1 MATLALAV
9 VGSAVGSAIGGTILG
24 VSAALI
30 GQVVGATIGRYID
43 GILFGSNRT
52 IKQEGIK
59 IDEFNIL
66 SSMEGEPIT
75 RGYGYFRTAG
85 NLIWASRW
93 RREVRTETQGGGGGG
108 KGGGGG
114 QPSVETTTYHYYANF
129 AVGACEGEV
138 RDIMRIWADGRLL
151 DLSQINYRVYTGSE
165 TQMPDSLIEA
175 IEGISPAY
183 RGLAYVVFENFYLND
198 FGNRLP
204 QIEFEVN
211 RLISPENVTA
221 LREQISSVNLLPG
234 SGEFTCE
241 PEHVVEDR
249 TSSPVKKLNSNL
261 PSGETDW
268 KVGIDHLQDS
278 MPNCETVTMVAT
290 WFGDDLRI
298 GECEI
303 RPRVEVKNKNTSP
316 ISWKVDVYGRSSN
329 QIPVVSQV
337 DGSPAFGGSFNDASL
352 IRAIQDLKS
361 RGFKVMFYP
370 FIMMDIPEG
379 NSLPNPYSDNAA
391 ESGQPAYPWRGRI
404 NISPAPGFTGSPDKT
419 VAAATQVDAFYGT
432 GQASDFSGSSGTT
445 VVWGGPSNEWSYS
458 RFILHQAS
466 LCKLAGGVDYF
477 CIGTE
482 MVAATRIRD
491 SSRNY
496 PFVNHLKTLAG
507 EVYKVLPGALL
518 GYAADWS
525 EYHSHK
531 PDDGSNDVY
540 FNLDTLWGDNDI
552 DFVGIDNY
560 FPVSDWRNTP
570 DHLDGQLYGSIYDI
584 DYLKSNIEGGEYY
597 DWYYQNE
604 DDRINQV
611 RTPITDEELGE
622 HWVFRQKDIKN
633 WWSNLHFDRYT
644 PEPYIYTTELGEA
657 EGYVEATFTCSEEI
671 IKGPTTI
678 VIDLTSISNNCA
690 VQLYSARYGV
700 SFSNYERIFTSDVNV
715 VGQSTNAIHLEYEV
729 PDEIPYLNYIFT
741 LFLYKP
747 GGGGL
752 RLQYVDVV
760 FKPIALGGEFSRYI
774 DDNGLEWRVHK
785 FTAVNF
791 AGPYHDGV
799 NPEPTVQNFIVNT
812 DIKAR
817 FLVVG
822 GGARGGDATTASTR
836 VYDGNSGPETDGIGT
851 SGAGSAGEALE
862 FKNINLAPDTYEVQ
876 VGQAGGW
883 KPFDGVY
890 PANGSR
896 FDYVTTLGGNPGETN
911 YSEFVGIGTG
921 GEYAWTISTKAGA
934 GGEYPGAG
942 GGDNPEPAT
951 VSVGH
956 LFSEK
961 SRVYDVVGDR
971 WKMKFASGSGG
982 GGAGGP
988 GQLGSVIA
996 NEVNSEFYSDQPFNV
1011 MDMPEGGAGGPGI
1024 VSDITG
1030 EPVTY
1035 AEGGRGGGP
1044 AYWDP
1049 TPGGGDI
1056 SSYSTA
1062 PPSTYGSGGVG
1073 GFAVNS
1079 RANLNMPGG
1088 NGQHGVVIVSYP
1100 VEQPSPWVPGSK
1112 PIVFT
1117 EFGSPA
1123 VDKSTNQP
1131 NVFFDPKSSE
1141 SALPYFSSGAKDEDI
1156 LKQYLKATIEYWTDP
1171 ANNPISNGQKMVDMS
1186 VSSVWAYDSRPWPT
1200 FPLENATWADA
1211 ENYNYGHWINGR
1223 VDAIYIP
1230 ELLEHLADEY
1240 NIPFESELQDSYG
1253 SLYGL
1258 RIQGKSDYRNLV
1270 EPLAGLYSFDI
1281 IESGD
1286 KFKAVSRKEATNVA
1300 TLTDVNLLNIEDQTD
1315 NVTFTRLQETE
1326 LPKSTTLTYQ
1336 DVVKS
1341 YSTGAVSQT
1350 REVTSAASEPSVSS
1364 GLSLDNTQAQVLVD
1378 QKLYETWARRTS
1390 SSFSVMPNYAFLEP
1404 GDVVKVSFA
1413 DFDEVTRIRQISD
1426 AQSKQII
1433 GESFDTSI
1441 FSGGSLPAIRPA
1453 PPGDNSV
1460 ITTPELV
1467 FMDLPI
1473 LDENLS
1479 NWKTKTVAYYNPFIT
1494 VAIFRSAS
1502 DSNFGV
1508 NSTIFIPGIIGETN
1522 NTLERAQPEFWD
1534 RKNTLSITIQ
1544 SGQLSSITE
1553 EETLSGGNVLA
1564 IETSTNNWEV
1574 ILFSTATLTGNG
1586 TYDLTNLIRGSLGT
1600 EDNIEDTVSS
1610 GARVV
1615 ILNNA
1620 VSQLNMDIND
1630 VGRNY
1635 FYRYGPATRDIGD
1648 DTYTTVQKSFSGR
1661 GLKPY
1666 SPEHVTWELNS
1677 GDYDI
1682 SWIRRTRVG
1691 GNVDNTTRPL
1701 SENSE
1706 LYEVDILDGSSQV
1719 VRTLT
1724 TSNPAVTYTSAQ
1736 QSADGI
1742 TAPFNIRIYQISDSV
1757 GRGIA
1762 KESTID

>member
-1 MATLALAV
+1 
-9 VGSAVGSAIGGTILG
+9 
-24 VSAALI
+24 
-30 GQVVGATIGRYID
+30 
-43 GILFGSNRT
+43 
-52 IKQEGIK
+52 
-59 IDEFNIL
+59 
-66 SSMEGEPIT
+66 
-75 RGYGYFRTAG
+75 
-85 NLIWASRW
+85 
-93 RREVRTETQGGGGGG
+93 
-108 KGGGGG
+108 
-114 QPSVETTTYHYYANF
+114 
-129 AVGACEGEV
+129 
-138 RDIMRIWADGRLL
+138 
-151 DLSQINYRVYTGSE
+151 
-165 TQMPDSLIEA
+165 
-175 IEGISPAY
+175 
-183 RGLAYVVFENFYLND
+183 
-198 FGNRLP
+198 
-204 QIEFEVN
+204 
-211 RLISPENVTA
+211 
-221 LREQISSVNLLPG
+221 
-234 SGEFTCE
+234 
-241 PEHVVEDR
+241 
-249 TSSPVKKLNSNL
+249 
-261 PSGETDW
+261 
-268 KVGIDHLQDS
+268 
-278 MPNCETVTMVAT
+278 
-290 WFGDDLRI
+290 
-298 GECEI
+298 
-303 RPRVEVKNKNTSP
+303 
-316 ISWKVDVYGRSSN
+316 
-329 QIPVVSQV
+329 
-337 DGSPAFGGSFNDASL
+337 
-352 IRAIQDLKS
+352 
-361 RGFKVMFYP
+361 
-370 FIMMDIPEG
+370 
-379 NSLPNPYSDNAA
+379 
-391 ESGQPAYPWRGRI
+391 
-404 NISPAPGFTGSPDKT
+404 
-419 VAAATQVDAFYGT
+419 
-432 GQASDFSGSSGTT
+432 
-445 VVWGGPSNEWSYS
+445 
-458 RFILHQAS
+458 
-466 LCKLAGGVDYF
+466 
-477 CIGTE
+477 
-482 MVAATRIRD
+482 
-491 SSRNY
+491 
-496 PFVNHLKTLAG
+496 
-507 EVYKVLPGALL
+507 
-518 GYAADWS
+518 
-525 EYHSHK
+525 
-531 PDDGSNDVY
+531 
-540 FNLDTLWGDNDI
+540 
-552 DFVGIDNY
+552 
-560 FPVSDWRNTP
+560 
-570 DHLDGQLYGSIYDI
+570 
-584 DYLKSNIEGGEYY
+584 
-597 DWYYQNE
+597 
-604 DDRINQV
+604 
-611 RTPITDEELGE
+611 
-622 HWVFRQKDIKN
+622 
-633 WWSNLHFDRYT
+633 
-644 PEPYIYTTELGEA
+644 
-657 EGYVEATFTCSEEI
+657 
-671 IKGPTTI
+671 
-678 VIDLTSISNNCA
+678 
-690 VQLYSARYGV
+690 
-700 SFSNYERIFTSDVNV
+700 
-715 VGQSTNAIHLEYEV
+715 
-729 PDEIPYLNYIFT
+729 
-741 LFLYKP
+741 
-747 GGGGL
+747 
-752 RLQYVDVV
+752 
-760 FKPIALGGEFSRYI
+760 
-774 DDNGLEWRVHK
+774 
-785 FTAVNF
+785 
-791 AGPYHDGV
+791 
-799 NPEPTVQNFIVNT
+799 
-812 DIKAR
+812 
-817 FLVVG
+817 
-822 GGARGGDATTASTR
+822 
-836 VYDGNSGPETDGIGT
+836 
-851 SGAGSAGEALE
+851 
-862 FKNINLAPDTYEVQ
+862 
-876 VGQAGGW
+876 
-883 KPFDGVY
+883 
-890 PANGSR
+890 
-896 FDYVTTLGGNPGETN
+896 
-911 YSEFVGIGTG
+911 
-921 GEYAWTISTKAGA
+921 
-934 GGEYPGAG
+934 
-942 GGDNPEPAT
+942 
-951 VSVGH
+951 
-956 LFSEK
+956 
-961 SRVYDVVGDR
+961 
-971 WKMKFASGSGG
+971 MKFASGSGG

-996 NEVNSEFYSDQPFNV
+996 NEVNSQFYWDQPFNV
-1011 MDMPEGGAGGPGI
+1011 MDMPDGGAGGPGI

-1035 AEGGRGGGP
+1035 AEGGRGAGP
-1044 AYWDP
+1044 FYWDP
-1049 TPGGGDI
+1049 TPGSG
-1056 SSYSTA
+1056 SYSEYSSA

-1079 RANLNMPGG
+1079 QNNYYRRGG
-1088 NGQHGVVIVSYP
+1088 DGQHGVVIVSYP

-1171 ANNPISNGQKMVDMS
+1171 DNNPISTVYGQKMIDMS

-1253 SLYGL
+1253 SLYGF

-1286 KFKAVSRKEATNVA
+1286 KFKAVSRKEAINVA

-1364 GLSLDNTQAQVLVD
+1364 GLSLDNTQAQVLAD

-1564 IETSTNNWEV
+1564 IETSANNWEV

-1762 KESTID
+1762 KESTIG

>member
-298 GECEI
+298 NECEI
-303 RPRVEVKNKNTSP
+303 KPRVEVKNKNTSP

-379 NSLPNPYSDNAA
+379 NNLPNPYSDNAA

-404 NISPAPGFTGSPDKT
+404 NISPAPGFTGSLDKT
-419 VAAATQVDAFYGT
+419 PTAATMVRAFYGT
-432 GQASDFSGSSGTT
+432 GQASNFSGSSGTT
-445 VVWGGPSNEWSYS
+445 VVWGGPPNEWSYS

-482 MVAATRIRD
+482 MVAATSIR
-491 SSRNY
+491 SSNSNY
-496 PFVNHLKTLAG
+496 PFVNHLKTLAS
-507 EVYKVLPGALL
+507 EVSTLLPNAKI

-525 EYHSHK
+525 EYHSHR
-531 PDDGSNDVY
+531 PSDGSNDVY
-540 FNLDTLWGDNDI
+540 FNLDPLWGDDNI
-552 DFVGIDNY
+552 DFIGIDNY
-560 FPVSDWRNTP
+560 LPVSDWRNTP
-570 DHLDGQLYGSIYDI
+570 GHLDGELYGSIYDI
-584 DYLKSNIEGGEYY
+584 DYLKGNIEGGEYY

-604 DDRINQV
+604 DDRINQI
-611 RTPITDEELGE
+611 RTPITDVA
-622 HWVFRQKDIKN
+622 HDKPWVFRNKDFVN
-633 WWSNLHFDRYT
+633 WWLNEHINRPGGVEGSPTDQ
-644 PEPYIYTTELGEA
+644 TTELGEA
-657 EGYVEATFTCSEEI
+657 EGYAEATVEVLPGFLGVVPLTASLKLRNISDGGSLTLETAT
-671 IKGPTTI
+671 KGDTDILGDVVQLSATEWEY
-678 VIDLTSISNNCA
+678 DLTDA
-690 VQLYSARYGV
+690 VPTDTLVFEFGV
-700 SFSNYERIFTSDVNV
+700 T
-715 VGQSTNAIHLEYEV
+715 A
-729 PDEIPYLNYIFT
+729 
-741 LFLYKP
+741 P
-747 GGGGL
+747 GL
-752 RLQYVDVV
+752 
-760 FKPIALGGEFSRYI
+760 
-774 DDNGLEWRVHK
+774 DDNTLTITIKPFATGGTVHDVDRDGETWRVHV
-785 FTAVNF
+785 FDALPQD
-791 AGPYHDGV
+791 AGHQDGEDND
-799 NPEPTVQNFIVNT
+799 NPIPTIQNFRVNAPISGT
-812 DIKAR
+812 R
-817 FLVVG
+817 VLVVG
-822 GGARGGDATTASTR
+822 GGGHGNQGNIQYYSSGG
-836 VYDGNSGPETDGIGT
+836 G
-851 SGAGSAGEALE
+851 GSAGEFFETFLNNVSE
-862 FKNINLAPDTYEVQ
+862 GIYEVQ
-876 VGQAGGW
+876 VGKGGGW
-883 KPFDGVY
+883 VGSAYWSASP
-890 PANGSR
+890 SR
-896 FDYVTTLGGNPGETN
+896 FESINAARGVEGSSYEDEGDLFDVI
-911 YSEFVGIGTG
+911 FVGG
-921 GEYAWTISTKAGA
+921 AGA
-934 GGEYPGAG
+934 NYPGPEG
-942 GGDNPEPAT
+942 WEGGD
-951 VSVGH
+951 SVFQQLWPVFG
-956 LFSEK
+956 
-961 SRVYDVVGDR
+961 RPG
-971 WKMKFASGSGG
+971 GG
-982 GGAGGP
+982 GGAGAGGNGEQGEYGSGIILP
-988 GQLGSVIA
+988 GSYITHGA
-996 NEVNSEFYSDQPFNV
+996 
-1011 MDMPEGGAGGPGI
+1011 GGAGGAG
-1024 VSDITG
+1024 VTSDITG
-1030 EPVTY
+1030 FNEVYCKGGAGAGPVTGIFG
-1035 AEGGRGGGP
+1035 ERGFDS
-1044 AYWDP
+1044 YP
-1049 TPGGGDI
+1049 T
-1056 SSYSTA
+1056 TK
-1062 PPSTYGSGGVG
+1062 PSAKGSGGVG
-1073 GFAVNS
+1073 GWTIFNGINPNNGGLETT
-1079 RANLNMPGG
+1079 RPGHG
-1088 NGQHGVVIVSYP
+1088 SDGVVVVSYRLP
-1100 VEQPSPWVPGSK
+1100 RPATPWVPESK
-1112 PIVFT
+1112 PIIFT

-1141 SALPYFSSGAKDEDI
+1141 SAFPYFSSGAKDEDI

-1171 ANNPISNGQKMVDMS
+1171 ANNPISTVYGQKMIDMS

-1258 RIQGKSDYRNLV
+1258 RISGKSDYRNLV

-1441 FSGGSLPAIRPA
+1441 FSGGSLPATRPA

-1564 IETSTNNWEV
+1564 IETSANNWEV

-1648 DTYTTVQKSFSGR
+1648 DTYTTVQRSFSGR